1 MERRIFV
8 FLLLFLY
15 PLGLAADSQKT
26 AKIFGV
32 IGFACSLVAVGSDIL
47 SENYYNQYE
56 ETTDPDE
63 CELFRSRI
71 KFCEKIRNISFGLAV
86 TNFSISTIMWLRTD
100 KDDKVGIEFQCTK
113 EKLCLGVVKD
123 F

>member
-32 IGFACSLVAVGSDIL
+32 IGFACSLFAVGSDIL
-47 SENYYNQYE
+47 GEHYYNQYE

-63 CELFRSRI
+63 CVLFRSRI
-71 KFCEKIRNISFGLAV
+71 QSCEKIRNISFGLAV
-86 TNFSISTIMWLRTD
+86 TNFSISTILWLKND
-100 KDDKVGIEFQCTK
+100 KEDKVGIEVRYAR
-113 EKLCLGVVKD
+113 EKLCLGIVSD

>member
-8 FLLLFLY
+8 LLFLLLY
-15 PLGLAADSQKT
+15 PFSLGADSQST

-32 IGFACSLVAVGSDIL
+32 IGFTCSLVAVGSDIL
-47 SENYYNQYE
+47 GEHYYNQYK

-63 CELFRSRI
+63 CELFRTRI
-71 KFCEKIRNISFGLAV
+71 QFCEKIRNISFGLAV
-86 TNFSISTIMWLRTD
+86 TNFSISTILWLNAD
-100 KDDKVGIEFQCTK
+100 KENNVGIEVQCTR
-113 EKLCLGVVKD
+113 EKLCLGVVRD